1 MSERNWSPQQAQIF
15 QWFESGSGNLVVRAR
30 AGTGKTTTILEG
42 INRAP
47 DASIL
52 LAAFNKRIA
61 DELVSKLSNPR
72 AEAKT
77 LHAAG
82 FAIVRRY
89 WENVRV
95 DADRDA
101 DLAARVCGQV
111 PDMILRLVAKLAVRA
126 KESLPFGTLDEMIA
140 LAEEIEAVPDD
151 EWEDDGYDVTYVAQK
166 ALQQMGL
173 SKSKDGRLSFADM
186 LFVPVANG
194 WVRPKFDLVVIDEAQ
209 DMGATQLLLA
219 QKLSRS
225 RIAVVGDD
233 RQAIYG
239 FRGADSGSID
249 RMKSELNATELG
261 LTITYRCPR
270 AVVAYAARLVPDYT
284 AADTAP
290 EGSVTSITKAA
301 LVTEAAAGDFVLS
314 RKNAPLAG
322 TCLAFLRAG
331 KRARIEGRDV
341 GAGLVAIVRKL
352 KAKSLPDFVT
362 KLTRWMDREIV
373 RAKGRKNPDARISL
387 VTDQAETLLAIS
399 EGISGVPELVTRIE
413 GLFVDTNGSGHAD
426 VIVCSSV
433 HKAKGLEADRVFIL
447 RATLYAR
454 KGEQEEANIEYV
466 AVTRAKSRL
475 VWVEDVSATA

>member
-1 MSERNWSPQQAQIF
+1 MSKERNWSPQQAAIF
-15 QWFESGSGNLVVRAR
+15 DWFQNGSGNLVVRAR

-61 DELVSKLSNPR
+61 EELVSKLSNPR

-82 FAIVRRY
+82 FGIVRRY

-95 DADRDA
+95 DEKRDA

-111 PDMILRLVAKLAVRA
+111 PDAILRLVAKLAVRA

-140 LAEEIEAVPDD
+140 LAEAIECVPDD
-151 EWEDDGYDVTYVAQK
+151 EWEDDGYDATYVAMK
-166 ALQQMGL
+166 ALQQMGA
-173 SKSKDGRLSFADM
+173 SKARDGRVSFADM

-194 WVRPKFDLVVIDEAQ
+194 WVKPRFDLVVIDEAQ

-225 RIAVVGDD
+225 RVVVVGDD

-249 RMKSELNATELG
+249 RMKSELGAVELG

-270 AVVAYAARLVPDYT
+270 VVVAHAARLVPDY
-284 AADTAP
+284 AAAETAP
-290 EGSVTSITKAA
+290 EGTISTIKPDALTDAA
-301 LVTEAAAGDFVLS
+301 GAGDFVLS

-322 TCLAFLRAG
+322 TCLGFLRAG

-352 KAKSLPDFVT
+352 KAKSMPDFVA

-387 VTDQAETLLAIS
+387 VTDQAETLQAIA
-399 EGISGVPELVTRIE
+399 EGLTGVPELVTRIE
-413 GLFVDTNGSGHAD
+413 GLFVDTNGAGHAD

-433 HKAKGLEADRVFIL
+433 HKAKGLEAERVFIL
-447 RATLYAR
+447 EATLYPR
-454 KGEQEEANIEYV
+454 GNREDREEQNIEYV
-466 AVTRAKSRL
+466 AVTRAKSDL
-475 VWVEDVSATA
+475 VWVA